1 MKKGVEMFSKYIIFE
16 RHFTLKTVRN
26 DHLLVER
33 DVFGEVSSYL
43 PLLFFQFQ
51 DHSRNSSIH
60 YVNI

>member
-1 MKKGVEMFSKYIIFE
+1 MFSKYIIFE
-16 RHFTLKTVRN
+16 RHFTKIVRN

-51 DHSRNSSIH
+51 DHSQNSSIH